1 MALPASD
8 TFLQSTGSPQ
18 TLTAYSGNYSIVQG
32 GFNVLSGAGYANGT
46 GSSVVNLARWNAD
59 TFSSEQYAQV
69 VFSTGN
75 ISNGI
80 YIGPACRLQSGAATG
95 YHFDSNGSSNFLVR
109 TVAGSDT
116 TLSTPSATFADG
128 DVCRMKVEGVG
139 ATVTIT
145 IEKALA
151 ASPTSFSNVTTYN
164 DTSGSR
170 ITTAGYGGFF
180 MYSDSAS
187 GGVVAWEAGDL
198 GGATAVSSR
207 SKKPGMHPGTVPG
220 RFGRNVRTR
229 RDDTTRIAA
238 TSGVSATGA
247 VGTLAPSVEV
257 ALTGV
262 SATGSVGTVVASS
275 GSSVE
280 LTGVSAT
287 GSVGTLGP
295 VVSPALTGVE
305 AAGDVGTLTSS
316 SAVLQVGS
324 RVRSGALNPG
334 DKLFKLGRFAR
345 PRRNTATT
353 PTITQSITGVAAT
366 GAVGDVGAVRATTLS
381 GVEGVGVI
389 GVLSA
394 STRLP
399 EGSRRR
405 NRGFPVGK
413 GPYDFGRFVTPRRNV
428 NPAQTAVQS
437 LTGVSSTASVGTVV
451 PTRTVALTGVAA
463 TGQVGSVSASQAG
476 VVSLTGVGGTA
487 SVGSV
492 SVSIEIALT
501 GVQATGQVGTAS
513 AVSGTVI
520 ELTGVQATG
529 EVGDFAVHVARRLTG
544 VSAVGS
550 AGTMIGTTP
559 GTWVPVN
566 TEASAE
572 GWTPIAPD

>member
-1 MALPASD
+1 MANQTISITDTLDDGYSDAPWTVTPPQYFSSFGSSGWTFRLATQITAGSTITKAYARFWRLSTFGGGTQTARLRIENADPATNTRWSGSHLTTGATFLTGDEGESGIVYASD
-8 TFLQSTGSPQ
+8 QYVFGEGDLYPID
-18 TLTAYSGNYSIVQG
+18 LTADVQALVDSYG
-32 GFNVLSGAGYANGT
+32 TLNVGDIIN
-46 GSSVVNLARWNAD
+46 
-59 TFSSEQYAQV
+59 
-69 VFSTGN
+69 
-75 ISNGI
+75 
-80 YIGPACRLQSGAATG
+80 
-95 YHFDSNGSSNFLVR
+95 
-109 TVAGSDT
+109 VAYDD
-116 TLSTPSATFADG
+116 P
-128 DVCRMKVEGVG
+128 
-139 ATVTIT
+139 
-145 IEKALA
+145 
-151 ASPTSFSNVTTYN
+151 
-164 DTSGSR
+164 
-170 ITTAGYGGFF
+170 
-180 MYSDSAS
+180 AS
-187 GGVVAWEAGDL
+187 GGGYAEVEDSATGTHPPQFFIEWTAG
-198 GGATAVSSR
+198 AAPAVSSR
-207 SKKPGMHPGTVPG
+207 FEKPGMHPGTVPG

-229 RDDTTRIAA
+229 RDTTARIAA

-262 SATGSVGTVVASS
+262 SATGSVGTVAASS
-275 GSSVE
+275 GSSVA

-295 VVSPALTGVE
+295 VVSPALTGIE
-305 AAGDVGTLTSS
+305 ATGAVGTLSS
-316 SAVLQVGS
+316 SSVVLQVGS

-345 PRRNTATT
+345 PRRNTVTT
-353 PTITQSITGVAAT
+353 QTITQAITGVSAT
-366 GAVGDVGAVRATTLS
+366 GSVGNVGVARASTLS
-381 GVEGVGVI
+381 GVEGT
-389 GVLSA
+389 GVLGTLDPNA
-394 STRLP
+394 RLP

-413 GPYDFGRFVTPRRNV
+413 GPYDFGRFATPRRNV

-501 GVQATGQVGTAS
+501 GVQATGQVGTVS